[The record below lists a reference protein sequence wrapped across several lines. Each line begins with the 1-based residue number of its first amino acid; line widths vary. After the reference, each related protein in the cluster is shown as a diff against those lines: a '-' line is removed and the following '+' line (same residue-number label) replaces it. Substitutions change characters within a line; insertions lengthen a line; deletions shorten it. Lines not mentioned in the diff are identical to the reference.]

1 MANIHDAA
9 ASGKNEAPTAPLTE
23 RLAYSLSDLKSVT
36 GLSTTT
42 VWRLEKRGLLRPVAG
57 IRSKLYSRAAV
68 DAFLS
73 GSTSKRAA

>member
-1 MANIHDAA
+1 MAKIHTAA
-9 ASGKNEAPTAPLTE
+9 ASGKNEAPFAPLTE

-57 IRSKLYSRAAV
+57 IRSKLYSRANV
-68 DAFLS
+68 EAFLN
-73 GSTSKRAA
+73 GNTEQAA